1 MTALHLDRIV
11 VSIGGRALFAPL
23 TVRVDPGVVA
33 SVIGP
38 SGSGKSTLLTAL
50 CGAPARDV
58 VVGGQVRLGAAPLDG
73 LPPEQR
79 RLGLVFQDDL
89 LFPHLS
95 VADNLAFGLRAG
107 GGRAERRRRAAEA
120 LQAVGLAGFGP
131 RDPATLSGGQRARV
145 ALLRVLLSEP
155 RAVLLDEPFGSL
167 DADTRDVTRRW
178 VFDCIRE
185 RGVPALLVTHDRDD
199 VDAAGG
205 PVIALQPPQQEPA
218 CSTPSSAR

>member
-1 MTALHLDRIV
+1 MTTLHLERIV
-11 VSIGGRALFAPL
+11 VSIGGRPLFAPL
-23 TVRVDPGVVA
+23 SVRVESGVVA
-33 SVIGP
+33 SIVGP
-38 SGSGKSTLLTAL
+38 SGSGKSTLLTGL
-50 CGAPARDV
+50 CGAPPRGV
-58 VVGGQVRLGAAPLDG
+58 TITGQVRLGADALDG

-107 GGRAERRRRAAEA
+107 GTRADRRRRVAEA
-120 LQAVGLAGFGP
+120 LEAVDLAGFEQ

-145 ALLRVLLSEP
+145 ALLRALLSEP

-167 DADTRDVTRRW
+167 DANTRNVTRRW
-178 VFDCIRE
+178 VFDRIRE

-205 PVIALQPPQQEPA
+205 PVVALQP
-218 CSTPSSAR
+218 S